1 VSGPV
6 GPGIRGWVAVGVLTV
21 VAQVSLL
28 CSPRCAGVW
37 CTPKDLQEV
46 AMLDDHDPYR
56 HAGDDVQLVERF
68 VQLFHRR
75 PQGEELL
82 LFRCA
87 EARLHLR
94 LPGRTRKR
102 AVAFIVVA

>member
-1 VSGPV
+1 
-6 GPGIRGWVAVGVLTV
+6 
-21 VAQVSLL
+21 
-28 CSPRCAGVW
+28 VW
-37 CTPKDLQEV
+37 CTAQDLQEV

-56 HAGDDVQLVERF
+56 DAGEDVWLVERF

-82 LFRCA
+82 RFRCA

-102 AVAFIVVA
+102 AVASIAVA